1 MIPISN
7 IDFVKIICQ
16 TRPVATVSWHFPGRQ
31 TTSWL
36 CSELPALTL
45 LALAI
50 TRITPQDEAWRRLSQ
65 ILKNVVASNV
75 DATVMLY
82 TVSRTIS
89 SDATNIFYLE
99 T

>member
-7 IDFVKIICQ
+7 RFCKNNLSNAARRNRQ
-16 TRPVATVSWHFPGRQ
+16 LAFPGP
-31 TTSWL
+31 SNGKL
-36 CSELPALTL
+36 ALFRVARNSL

-65 ILKNVVASNV
+65 ILKNVIASNV
-75 DATVMLY
+75 DATVKLY
-82 TVSRTIS
+82 TVSRTYRLI
-89 SDATNIFYLE
+89 ATNIFYLE